1 MELATFSISVAQQN
15 WLCSKNLTTSTFHF
29 YKYPQRTSFLKFH
42 SLVPRPFSNGVICR
56 GSSFG
61 FIDNITSNSNYNNNL
76 NNKIYKRVDSCLIIP
91 PSGNKRP
98 RAIIKF
104 LGGAFIGAVPEVTY
118 RYPFLSFPF
127 LHQYKVLFWFWV
139 WVFLVTWLSFWQ
151 RKDF

>member
-1 MELATFSISVAQQN
+1 MELATYSISVAQQN
-15 WLCSKNLTTSTFHF
+15 LLCSKNLTTSTFHF

-61 FIDNITSNSNYNNNL
+61 FIDNITSNSNYNNNV

-91 PSGNKRP
+91 PSGNKKP

-127 LHQYKVLFWFWV
+127 LNQYKVLF
-139 WVFLVTWLSFWQ
+139 
-151 RKDF
+151 